1 MTDIRIPVYRPDLG
15 GNERAYLLDCLEST
29 WISSKGRYI
38 QEFEDAFCR
47 RVGATHAVSVCNGTV
62 ALHLAMV
69 ALGIGPGD
77 EIILPTLTYIASAN
91 AVTYTGATP
100 VFVDSLP
107 ATWQMD
113 PEDVAR
119 KITPRTK
126 AIMAVHLYGHPCD
139 MDAIAALARRH
150 RLFVIEDCA
159 QAIGTVYKNRH
170 AGTFGDVATFSF
182 FGNKTITT
190 GEGGMVLTSDRTII
204 ERARHFRGQGLAAH
218 REYWHD
224 VIGFNYRMTNLC
236 AALGLAQLE
245 RADQFLARKRQLAQQ
260 YRAGLRGAPVSVHA
274 ESPDTVHSYWMVTI
288 LADDPADRE
297 PLRSHLRGLGIETR
311 PVFYPVHTMPMY
323 SNRFQRNPVAE
334 DLAWRGINL
343 PSFPGLTDAEVGEVC
358 RGVHAYYAQAARL
371 SLAA

>member
-1 MTDIRIPVYRPDLG
+1 MSDLRIPVYRPDLG

-38 QEFEDAFCR
+38 RDFETAFCA
-47 RVGATHAVSVCNGTV
+47 RVGATHGVSVCNGTV